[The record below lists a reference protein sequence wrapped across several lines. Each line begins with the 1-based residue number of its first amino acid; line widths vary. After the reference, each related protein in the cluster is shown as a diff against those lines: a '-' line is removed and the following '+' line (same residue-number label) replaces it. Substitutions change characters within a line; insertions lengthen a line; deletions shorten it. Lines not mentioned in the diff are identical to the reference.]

1 VSRTS
6 AQRTLIHIRHRPG
19 TMTNRT
25 SIVLFTALALLALSA
40 WSGATEPYALK
51 PESRLWIDGKSTMR
65 DFTCKA
71 PALTIVVDA
80 ADAAVPALLAGER
93 AFRTVHLDVA
103 ADRMDCANGTM
114 NGHMLKALKA
124 KEHPVISFQLGSYD
138 LARAADLTRAVLT
151 GTLEIGGVQKPV
163 TLPVELRDAGDG
175 ALRVTGSYELNMR
188 DYDLQPPSL
197 MLGTLKVRDKVKL
210 NFDLILKN

>member
-1 VSRTS
+1 
-6 AQRTLIHIRHRPG
+6 
-19 TMTNRT
+19 MTRRI
-25 SIVLFTALALLALSA
+25 SIALAAALATLALSA
-40 WSGATEPYALK
+40 WGSSTEPYALK
-51 PESRLWIDGKSTMR
+51 PESRLWVDGTSTVR

-71 PALTIVVDA
+71 PSLSVTVEAT
-80 ADAAVPALLAGER
+80 DAAVPALLAGER

-103 ADRMDCANGTM
+103 ADRMDCSNGTM

-124 KEHPVISFQLGSYD
+124 KEHPTISFQIGSYD
-138 LARAADLTRAVLT
+138 LAQAADLTKAVLT
-151 GTLEIGGVQKPV
+151 GTLEIGGAQKPL
-163 TLPVELRDAGDG
+163 TLGVELRDAGDG

-197 MLGTLKVRDKVKL
+197 MLGTIKVHDKVKV

>member
-1 VSRTS
+1 
-6 AQRTLIHIRHRPG
+6 
-19 TMTNRT
+19 MTNRT
-25 SIVLFTALALLALSA
+25 SIVLFTALTTLALSA

-71 PALTIVVDA
+71 PALTLVIDA

-124 KEHPVISFQLGSYD
+124 AEHPLISFQLGSYD
-138 LARAADLTRAVLT
+138 LTKATDLTKGVLT
-151 GTLEIGGVQKPV
+151 GTLDIGGVQKPV
-163 TLPVELRDAGDG
+163 TLSVDLKDAGEG

-188 DYDLQPPSL
+188 DYDLKPPSL
-197 MLGTLKVRDKVKL
+197 MLGTMKVRDKVMV
-210 NFDLILKN
+210 NFDLVLKN